1 MLKSPHEYFSFVV
14 CRNARSIGVFLTSG
28 NPFPEGRWH
37 DKEHMCS
44 QLLILPNHMVDPTE
58 GPEVLWQS
66 IGKREVLQIRGTKAL
81 KVFVY
86 DLSLEIDGSLNYI

>member
-1 MLKSPHEYFSFVV
+1 
-14 CRNARSIGVFLTSG
+14 
-28 NPFPEGRWH
+28 
-37 DKEHMCS
+37 
-44 QLLILPNHMVDPTE
+44 MVDPTE